1 MDEQRFWEIVDA
13 SRADKQSAQKRQL
26 RATLAKLD
34 ASEVRAFAERYDAC
48 FNTLETR
55 RTWGAG
61 LILNAGYCSDD
72 GFEYFRH
79 WIIALGSA
87 AYRAALSD
95 ADRLAGYPPRR
106 VDGSIEASF
115 EDFRYV
121 ADTVYEKKTGEE
133 LIMGHAERTVSGE
146 DFSEYLAED
155 LARDFPGLWSLH
167 GNDFDASAG
176 AELELTVESLD
187 IEGLGLLRV
196 GDTLV
201 HESFGSG
208 VVLSIFPDGHF
219 DSDMKLI
226 PNGEGATCV
235 FDFVGEQGRCAVAV
249 GGTFHHLWS
258 RP

>member
-1 MDEQRFWEIVDA
+1 MEQARFWEIVDA

-26 RATLAKLD
+26 KAALAKLD
-34 ASEVRAFAERYDAC
+34 ASEVRAFAELYDVC
-48 FNTLETR
+48 FKKLETR
-55 RTWGAG
+55 RIWGAG

-79 WIIALGSA
+79 WIIALGSV

-95 ADRLAGYPPRR
+95 ADSLAAYPPRR
-106 VDGSIEASF
+106 ADGSIEASF

-133 LIMGHAERTVSGE
+133 LVMGDAERAVSE
-146 DFSEYLAED
+146 ENFSEYPAED
-155 LARDFPGLWSLH
+155 LSRDFPGLWALH
-167 GNDFDASAG
+167 GNDFDTSAG
-176 AELELTVESLD
+176 AELDLTVEALD

-196 GDTLV
+196 GDILV
-201 HESFGSG
+201 HKFFGSG
-208 VVLSIFPDGHF
+208 VVVSIFPDGHF

-235 FDFVGEQGRCAVAV
+235 FDFVGEKGRCAVAV
-249 GGTFHHLWS
+249 GRMFEHLWS